1 MLYVERHYL
10 RKHSEYSSKSTPLD
24 ILHLCA
30 TDASFAE
37 NFYGLKRRRRPFIET
52 ERARAAVGGVPVE
65 EKLRDREVWRSLIVL
80 VRNFGSVGE
89 KLLMCC

>member
-10 RKHSEYSSKSTPLD
+10 RKHSEHFSKFPLD
-24 ILHLCA
+24 IVYVCA
-30 TDASFAE
+30 ADSSFAE
-37 NFYGLKRRRRPFIET
+37 NFYGLKRRRRPFVET

-80 VRNFGSVGE
+80 VRNFDIAE
-89 KLLMCC
+89 RNC

>member
-10 RKHSEYSSKSTPLD
+10 RKHSEYFSKSPLD
-24 ILHLCA
+24 IFHLCA